1 MNPILSKFILVV
13 AVGVSICLIA
23 YRPEW
28 IGDENHFLKNFVN
41 HEYLNILGVILAIT
55 LASLSQLHLSLGRLK
70 AQLGSE
76 GLDEIRGEIKSSAV
90 WLILG
95 FIFGLIAVVVKP
107 LVVFGVAGAASVNA
121 FCLVIL
127 LFYILILSDITLSVF
142 DIDFAQDGGGADND

>member
-1 MNPILSKFILVV
+1 MNPILSKFILVI
-13 AVGVSICLIA
+13 AIGVSICLIA

-28 IGDENHFLKNFVN
+28 LGDQNQFLKNFVN

-70 AQLGSE
+70 SKIGVD
-76 GLDEIRGEIKSSAV
+76 GLSEIRAEIRSSAV

-95 FIFGLIAVVVKP
+95 FIFGLIAVVLKP
-107 LVVFGVAGAASVNA
+107 LIVFGHAGEASVNA
-121 FCLVIL
+121 FCMVIL

-142 DIDFAQDGGGADND
+142 DIDFEPDDEDPKAD